1 MKKFTFP
8 LDTVLG
14 YKEQVLDIKLSEH
27 GKALSAVNEQEE
39 IITKLLEEYE
49 GHQKKFKERSALG
62 VTIVEALG
70 YEAYMSFLG
79 DRIKQEKYKLDDL
92 KRIEES
98 MREEV
103 VEAKIETSTI
113 EKLKERKKEEYD
125 KLVQKNEEL
134 FIEEF
139 VSNKMASI
147 S

>member
-14 YKEQVLDIKLSEH
+14 YKEQLLDIKLNEH
-27 GKALSAVNEQEE
+27 GKALSAVNDQEKVVIE
-39 IITKLLEEYE
+39 LLKEYE

-79 DRIKQEKYKLDDL
+79 DRIKQEKYKLDEL
-92 KRIEES
+92 KNTEEI
-98 MREEV
+98 MRGEV
-103 VEAKIETSTI
+103 VEAKMETSTI